1 MSDQD
6 DALKAAILDSY
17 KVVCICNKIRKG
29 VIEKAIRAGARTLDD
44 IRRRTRACTG
54 PCTPNRCGPVIRQM
68 LADAAARE
76 RIDSGSGG
84 V

>member
-1 MSDQD
+1 VSDQD
-6 DALKAAILDSY
+6 DARTRAILDSY

-54 PCTPNRCGPVIRQM
+54 PCDPNRCGPVIRQM
-68 LADAAARE
+68 LADAERARVDRE
-76 RIDSGSGG
+76 SGG

>member
-1 MSDQD
+1 MSDDD
-6 DALKAAILDSY
+6 DALKRQILDSY

-29 VIEKAIRAGARTLDD
+29 TIDKAIRAGARTLDD

-54 PCTPNRCGPVIRQM
+54 PCTPNRCGPVIRKM
-68 LADAAARE
+68 LEEAQRAPVDRG
-76 RIDSGSGG
+76 RDG

>member
-1 MSDQD
+1 MNDDD
-6 DALKAAILDSY
+6 DAVRRAIVESY
-17 KVVCICNKIRKG
+17 KTVCICNKIRKG
-29 VIEKAIRAGARTLDD
+29 VIDKAIRGGARTLED

-68 LADAAARE
+68 LADAERARVD
-76 RIDSGSGG
+76 RGSGG